1 MKKLLGVLCAGML
14 LAGCSGGGEPVTKTC
29 TSSLG
34 GKMDMEWVLE
44 GTSDTLEKA
53 TMKINIAYD
62 AIGIDKDS
70 SEEEKEKFDKETKQS
85 IIDELEDGDV
95 TGLDVTSGF
104 DDNGWNMSISAE
116 ASMLEKAVNSTS
128 MDEAVKEVEGQGFTC
143 K

>member
-14 LAGCSGGGEPVTKTC
+14 LAGCSGGGEPITKTC
-29 TSSLG
+29 TMSVG

-53 TMKINIAYD
+53 TMKISLPYD
-62 AIGIDKDS
+62 AIGLNKDA
-70 SEEEKEKFDKETKQS
+70 SEEEKNKFDEETKQS
-85 IIDELEDGDV
+85 MIDELENGDV

-104 DDNGWNMSISAE
+104 DDNGWTMSISAE

-128 MDEAVKEVEGQGFTC
+128 MDEAVKEVESQGFTC

>member
-1 MKKLLGVLCAGML
+1 
-14 LAGCSGGGEPVTKTC
+14 
-29 TSSLG
+29 
-34 GKMDMEWVLE
+34 MDMEWVLE

-85 IIDELEDGDV
+85 MIDELEDGDV

-128 MDEAVKEVEGQGFTC
+128 MDEAVKEVESQGFTC